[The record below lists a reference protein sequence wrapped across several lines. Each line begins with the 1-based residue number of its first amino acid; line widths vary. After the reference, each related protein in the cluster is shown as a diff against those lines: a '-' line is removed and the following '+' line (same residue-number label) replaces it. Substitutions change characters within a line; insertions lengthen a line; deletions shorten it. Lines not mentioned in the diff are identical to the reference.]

1 MRPDCFASPEWF
13 QAKALGLQI
22 RYVFVP
28 AELQSVLLSVVQ
40 AINATYRDEA
50 ATPASKRRSQGGMGA
65 DQLLPVR
72 RTIPPACGLGC
83 LRFPESSGMCTGRTI
98 LPAVWA
104 ACVSQKLLACAGL
117 HDHFCLRS
125 GYRLL
130 SI

>member
-1 MRPDCFASPEWF
+1 M
-13 QAKALGLQI
+13 GLQI

-28 AELQSVLLSVVQ
+28 AELLSVLLSVVQ

-83 LRFPESSGMCTGRTI
+83 LRFPEASGMCWAARSL
-98 LPAVWA
+98 LPAVLHVPA
-104 ACVSQKLLACAGL
+104 AELYIGTP
-117 HDHFCLRS
+117 R
-125 GYRLL
+125 R
-130 SI
+130 

>member
-1 MRPDCFASPEWF
+1 M
-13 QAKALGLQI
+13 GLQI

-72 RTIPPACGLGC
+72 RTI
-83 LRFPESSGMCTGRTI
+83 

-104 ACVSQKLLACAGL
+104 ACVPRSFWHVLGCTITSACGLATGCYL
-117 HDHFCLRS
+117 
-125 GYRLL
+125 
-130 SI
+130 

>member
-1 MRPDCFASPEWF
+1 M
-13 QAKALGLQI
+13 
-22 RYVFVP
+22 P

-72 RTIPPACGLGC
+72 RMIPPACGRGC
-83 LRFPESSGMCTGRTI
+83 
-98 LPAVWA
+98 
-104 ACVSQKLLACAGL
+104 CARIFWHVHGP

-125 GYRLL
+125 GLPAAELYIGTPRP
-130 SI
+130 

>member
-1 MRPDCFASPEWF
+1 MRPESLRSEWF
-13 QAKALGLQI
+13 EAKSVGQI

-28 AELQSVLLSVVQ
+28 AELLSVLLSVVQ

-72 RTIPPACGLGC
+72 RTITPAVGAAAL
-83 LRFPESSGMCTGRTI
+83 ESSGMCTG
-98 LPAVWA
+98 P
-104 ACVSQKLLACAGL
+104 

-125 GYRLL
+125 GLPAFPRSFWHVLGCTITSACGLATGCYLYRN
-130 SI
+130 S

>member
-1 MRPDCFASPEWF
+1 MRPESLRSEWF
-13 QAKALGLQI
+13 EAKSVGQI

-72 RTIPPACGLGC
+72 RTTPPSRGLGC
-83 LRFPESSGMCTGRTI
+83 LRFPEASGMCWAARSL
-98 LPAVWA
+98 LPAVWLPA
-104 ACVSQKLLACAGL
+104 AIYIGT
-117 HDHFCLRS
+117 HRP
-125 GYRLL
+125 
-130 SI
+130 